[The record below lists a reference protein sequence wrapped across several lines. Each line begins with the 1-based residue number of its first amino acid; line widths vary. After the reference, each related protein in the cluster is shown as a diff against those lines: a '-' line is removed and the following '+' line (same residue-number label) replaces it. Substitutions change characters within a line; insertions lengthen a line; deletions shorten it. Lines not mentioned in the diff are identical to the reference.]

1 MALSSLNILKKGLEK
16 LKNAVKDR
24 KQKLEVSLAEK
35 RAISTVDKQWLDN
48 EANTVD
54 EKHII
59 NMLEDASDYERGV
72 AKLDDKVKAV
82 VMKLK
87 EWAGGIAHKVADALR
102 KRKCMRPLFKFESIT
117 HQPI

>member
-16 LKNAVKDR
+16 LENAVKDR
-24 KQKLEVSLAEK
+24 K
-35 RAISTVDKQWLDN
+35 
-48 EANTVD
+48 ANTVD

-72 AKLDDKVKAV
+72 ARLDNKVKAV

-87 EWAGGIAHKVADALR
+87 EWAGGIAHKIANASS
-102 KRKCMRPLFKFESIT
+102 KRKYTRPLFKFESIT
-117 HQPI
+117 H

>member
-16 LKNAVKDR
+16 LENAVKDR
-24 KQKLEVSLAEK
+24 K
-35 RAISTVDKQWLDN
+35 
-48 EANTVD
+48 ANTVD